1 MATIACVLEQ
11 AGRLP
16 ADAWVSINVSP
27 TTVCDDRLRV
37 QLDGY
42 GGNLVLELTEH
53 DRVEDYE
60 RVRRC
65 VRKFA
70 DNVWLS
76 VDDAGSGFASLQH
89 ILELDPDY
97 IKLDRSWVMGI
108 DHDVARQALVAGLGH
123 FSDRFGCTLIA
134 EGIETELELATLR
147 QLSAP
152 LGQGFLL
159 GVPAAL

>member
-1 MATIACVLEQ
+1 MFAIHLDDYELVRRSVR
-11 AGRLP
+11 RLP
-16 ADAWVSINVSP
+16 ES
-27 TTVCDDRLRV
+27 
-37 QLDGY
+37 
-42 GGNLVLELTEH
+42 
-53 DRVEDYE
+53 
-60 RVRRC
+60 
-65 VRKFA
+65 
-70 DNVWLS
+70 VWLS

-123 FSDRFGCTLIA
+123 FSARFGCTLIA
-134 EGIETELELATLR
+134 EGIETEPELATLR

-159 GVPAAL
+159 GRPAALV